1 MRQKMTTTA
10 TSANAFNA
18 SSFDA
23 LKRQQK
29 RERQQHVRRSREQLR
44 FLKAVPAWHPENKN
58 DVPFDEPTPGF
69 SSIPSALEEIKKG
82 KFVVVLDDE
91 DRENE
96 GDLIGAADLMTQE
109 SMAFMIRYT
118 SGLVCVSLEDERADA
133 LHLPLMVD
141 SKANKDYMKTAF
153 TVSCDMATSTTGI
166 SAGERAETINAL
178 ANDLTKPTDLVRPGH
193 VFPLRYR
200 EGGVLKRAGH
210 TEAAVDLSRMAGRAP
225 VGVLCEIVNDDG
237 TGSMSRLPEL
247 KDFSK
252 KHDL

>member
-1 MRQKMTTTA
+1 MNTKSSRFLRRRMTTTTTA
-10 TSANAFNA
+10 KTNTTRAFNA
-18 SSFDA
+18 SSFNASSSRD
-23 LKRQQK
+23 RQ
-29 RERQQHVRRSREQLR
+29 RREQQR
-44 FLKAVPAWHPENKN
+44 RGETTKSRTVKAVPAWHPENKN

-109 SMAFMIRYT
+109 SMAFMIRHT
-118 SGLVCVSLEDERADA
+118 SGLVCVSMEDERADA

-200 EGGVLKRAGH
+200 DGG
-210 TEAAVDLSRMAGRAP
+210 
-225 VGVLCEIVNDDG
+225 
-237 TGSMSRLPEL
+237 
-247 KDFSK
+247 F
-252 KHDL
+252 